1 MEDIKIGS
9 KKPDRFFII
18 LKEQVYKF
26 ICESSEIKEKWVD
39 SIKSEMKKLKIES
52 EKKIEN
58 IYLVKVKKKIINEM
72 TLLPKIFIDLN
83 DIKDSI
89 NKCLS
94 IENCFLKKEKFIKQK
109 LDLEP
114 KKDILDQRP

>member
-89 NKCLS
+89 NKC
-94 IENCFLKKEKFIKQK
+94 E
-109 LDLEP
+109 
-114 KKDILDQRP
+114 